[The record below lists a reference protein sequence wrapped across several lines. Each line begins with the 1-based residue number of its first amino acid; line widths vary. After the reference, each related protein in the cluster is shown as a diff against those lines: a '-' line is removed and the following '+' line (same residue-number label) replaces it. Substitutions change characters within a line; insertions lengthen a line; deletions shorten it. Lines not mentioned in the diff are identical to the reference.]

1 VRVPI
6 IEREALGV
14 SAALAAKLDVKLK
27 PLFGN

>member
-14 SAALAAKLDVKLK
+14 GAVLAAKLDVKLK